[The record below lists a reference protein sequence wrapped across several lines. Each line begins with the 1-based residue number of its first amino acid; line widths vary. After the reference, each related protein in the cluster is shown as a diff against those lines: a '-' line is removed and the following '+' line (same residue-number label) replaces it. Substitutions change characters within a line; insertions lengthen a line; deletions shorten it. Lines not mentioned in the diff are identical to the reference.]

1 MVYLLIIMDLRHP
14 CPYSSLSQN
23 AGVPRVADI
32 FISYARPDRAPI
44 EKLAQALE
52 QLEGLT
58 NALLDEREQRERLTV
73 SELCGRLAVL
83 MCGRV
88 AVNCACVYQA
98 EFEAEKDATATL
110 AADLRE
116 TIYQVAD
123 PLNAALAK
131 KAGVKTQLY

>member
-1 MVYLLIIMDLRHP
+1 
-14 CPYSSLSQN
+14 
-23 AGVPRVADI
+23 
-32 FISYARPDRAPI
+32 
-44 EKLAQALE
+44 
-52 QLEGLT
+52 
-58 NALLDEREQRERLTV
+58 
-73 SELCGRLAVL
+73 

-98 EFEAEKDATATL
+98 EFEAERDATATL